1 VMREGGP
8 YHTRA
13 MLGKYC
19 QRLRET
25 GRARHAEFLEKHPT
39 GLVE

>member
-1 VMREGGP
+1 
-8 YHTRA
+8 

-25 GRARHAEFLEKHPT
+25 HRGRHAEFLEKHPT